1 MYANSGGCSVY
12 LRTGRGRNAFRQ
24 LAANDL
30 RRHATLLGVD
40 MMCSEGICIELRGN
54 TTFSLIA
61 LLWWIF
67 VVYKD
72 VLLGKQIGDGFL
84 FPHRVLDSHQV
95 FRILTKKINI
105 MVQLAVGRAHEKKPC
120 KLILA
125 IFISYF
131 LFCLI
136 VKNRQDLFKLSTMG
150 LCKFSF

>member
-1 MYANSGGCSVY
+1 MYRTTWEYY
-12 LRTGRGRNAFRQ
+12 L
-24 LAANDL
+24 LADCA
-30 RRHATLLGVD
+30 
-40 MMCSEGICIELRGN
+40 IIKY
-54 TTFSLIA
+54 
-61 LLWWIF
+61 WWIF

-125 IFISYF
+125 IFVSYF
-131 LFCLI
+131 LFCNS
-136 VKNRQDLFKLSTMG
+136 KK
-150 LCKFSF
+150 